1 MIAEGVQ
8 RMVHFTGWEDLNHN
22 RGTAA
27 PRRREKIFK
36 PQNTLLAEVWASQIE
51 GGIKPTLDI
60 MTAGEMRAM
69 GRE

>member
-1 MIAEGVQ
+1 M
-8 RMVHFTGWEDLNHN
+8 
-22 RGTAA
+22 
-27 PRRREKIFK
+27 
-36 PQNTLLAEVWASQIE
+36 LLAEVWASQIE